1 MNNHEYKRRLK
12 ISRKVLS
19 EISES
24 SSMQNQAKILS
35 EGDFTFSRCFVK
47 WCCLPGAQS
56 ARIVA
61 KNGLPAFPF
70 FSSARARCI

>member
-1 MNNHEYKRRLK
+1 MKIKKDLK
-12 ISRKVLS
+12 SSSEVLS
-19 EISES
+19 EILES
-24 SSMQNQAKILS
+24 SSMQIQAKILL

-47 WCCLPGAQS
+47 WCCLPGAHS